1 MAEHTSTH
9 YTCDVCGTNLG
20 EKQTISK
27 GKVMAHFE
35 GEWAMDAVFAWED
48 MCRDC
53 RDGAIEALSSFRASR
68 RSALSSSQSTSR
80 EGER

>member
-1 MAEHTSTH
+1 MAEHTSVH

-20 EKQTISK
+20 EKQPISK

-35 GEWAMDAVFAWED
+35 GEWAMDAVFEWKD

-68 RSALSSSQSTSR
+68 RSALSASTSR